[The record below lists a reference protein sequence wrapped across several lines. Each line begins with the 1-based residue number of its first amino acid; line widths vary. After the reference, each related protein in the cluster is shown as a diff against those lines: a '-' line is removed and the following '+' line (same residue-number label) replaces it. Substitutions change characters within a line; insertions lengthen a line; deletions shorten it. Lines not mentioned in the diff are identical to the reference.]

1 MQSSYVLKDYCAC
14 FFFSPLKTLYLD
26 LTLSG
31 VCVCVCVCVFGLVFK
46 IFGVY
51 DDAGKVKIDTVLGS
65 VS

>member
-1 MQSSYVLKDYCAC
+1 MCLL
-14 FFFSPLKTLYLD
+14 FFSPLKTLYLD

-31 VCVCVCVCVFGLVFK
+31 ACVCVCVCVCVFGLVFK

>member
-1 MQSSYVLKDYCAC
+1 MC
-14 FFFSPLKTLYLD
+14 
-26 LTLSG
+26 

-51 DDAGKVKIDTVLGS
+51 DDAGKVKIDNVLGS

>member
-1 MQSSYVLKDYCAC
+1 MFWKITVLA
-14 FFFSPLKTLYLD
+14 FFPSLKTLYLD
-26 LTLSG
+26 HTLSD

-51 DDAGKVKIDTVLGS
+51 DDAGKVKIDNVLGS